1 MAEVRRVGWI
11 DNLERPPQEDDVED
25 LIKDIQERTGLP
37 ADKVLEVVTM
47 VTDYMRRAL
56 PDDLVHVIASYLGS
70 AADQATTAA
79 DTARSTAT
87 TATTAAAG
95 AASSVVGMATGMASQ
110 ALDMAKDAVTAVTN
124 TGSAEPEIAEPETA
138 TSDDDSPAE

>member
-1 MAEVRRVGWI
+1 MAEVRRVGWAG
-11 DNLERPPQEDDVED
+11 NLERPPQEDDVED
-25 LIKDIQERTGLP
+25 LIKDIQDRTGLP

-79 DTARSTAT
+79 DAARSTAT
-87 TATTAAAG
+87 TATSAAAG

-110 ALDMAKDAVTAVTN
+110 AFDMAKDAVTAVASS
-124 TGSAEPEIAEPETA
+124 GSPDSDVAATAPA
-138 TSDDDSPAE
+138 TSEDESPTE